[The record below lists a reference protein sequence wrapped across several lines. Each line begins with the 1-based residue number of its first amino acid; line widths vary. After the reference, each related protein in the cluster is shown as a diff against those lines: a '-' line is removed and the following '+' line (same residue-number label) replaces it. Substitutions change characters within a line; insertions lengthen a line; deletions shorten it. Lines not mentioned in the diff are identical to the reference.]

1 MAIQNKSNHI
11 NFIQVQIRLI
21 PIHIRLFITITT
33 EAINQLPLEI
43 TFRDLGCP
51 LNPFGFV
58 LLIFIFKSVA
68 TRIPYLTRLADPS
81 WSPVY
86 SDVFNQ
92 NIYFVLLN
100 FSFQK
105 CRDPNPRLDSV
116 GGSKLEP
123 GLLRHFQLSFQNIC
137 LCYSILDF
145 LITRKHFFSGNP
157 INTYNFK
164 GPLTFSFNKMHL
176 QNDAF
181 LLCPCNVKDT

>member
-1 MAIQNKSNHI
+1 MPVKS
-11 NFIQVQIRLI
+11 F
-21 PIHIRLFITITT
+21 F
-33 EAINQLPLEI
+33 
-43 TFRDLGCP
+43 F
-51 LNPFGFV
+51 FV

-92 NIYFVLLN
+92 SIHFILLN
-100 FSFQK
+100 FFYFQK
-105 CRDPNPRLDSV
+105 CRDPNPRLDPV

>member
-1 MAIQNKSNHI
+1 M
-11 NFIQVQIRLI
+11 
-21 PIHIRLFITITT
+21 
-33 EAINQLPLEI
+33 
-43 TFRDLGCP
+43 
-51 LNPFGFV
+51 
-58 LLIFIFKSVA
+58 

-105 CRDPNPRLDSV
+105 CRDPNPQLDPV

-164 GPLTFSFNKMHL
+164 RPLTFTFNKMHL
-176 QNDAF
+176 QNNAF
-181 LLCPCNVKDT
+181 LQYQCNVKILIQTHFSIPSFGFLICDFTYDYRIDIHDRFSC

>member
-1 MAIQNKSNHI
+1 M
-11 NFIQVQIRLI
+11 
-21 PIHIRLFITITT
+21 
-33 EAINQLPLEI
+33 
-43 TFRDLGCP
+43 
-51 LNPFGFV
+51 
-58 LLIFIFKSVA
+58 
-68 TRIPYLTRLADPS
+68 DPS

-105 CRDPNPRLDSV
+105 CRDPNPRLDPV

-123 GLLRHFQLSFQNIC
+123 DLLRHFQLSFQNIC

-157 INTYNFK
+157 IYTYNFK
-164 GPLTFSFNKMHL
+164 RPLTFTFNKMHL
-176 QNDAF
+176 QNDVF
-181 LLCPCNVKDT
+181 LLCPCNVKKYLNNTIFNVIFRLSVCDFTYSYRSRHSRQIHLGNPALFVIQ

>member
-51 LNPFGFV
+51 LNPFCFRFINFHFQKCRDPNP
-58 LLIFIFKSVA
+58 LL
-68 TRIPYLTRLADPS
+68 DPIGGS
-81 WSPVY
+81 RWSPVY

-105 CRDPNPRLDSV
+105 CRDPNPRLDPV